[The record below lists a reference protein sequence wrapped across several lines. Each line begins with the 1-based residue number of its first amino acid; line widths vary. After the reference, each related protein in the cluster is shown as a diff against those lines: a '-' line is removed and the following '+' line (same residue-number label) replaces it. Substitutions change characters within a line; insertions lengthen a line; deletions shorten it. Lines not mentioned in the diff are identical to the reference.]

1 MEVLFPASRGGDT
14 HEERARLGMI
24 DTIII
29 IIIITFIILKFGF
42 VEHLQQR
49 PWPSAQFAFLE
60 LALRA
65 IRAVSEQDVY
75 HVEPQCSEI

>member
-1 MEVLFPASRGGDT
+1 VEVLFPASRGGDT

-29 IIIITFIILKFGF
+29 IVIIIIFKLGF

-65 IRAVSEQDVY
+65 IRAVSEQAVY